1 MDCHKFETGQ
11 VLGQP
16 RLHSKIKIS
25 QGKRGLQ
32 RRQKGLSMRG
42 VGIGYDVDPGWRSK
56 GPGEEF
62 HLPGEQSRQARCESA
77 VSSK

>member
-11 VLGQP
+11 VPDQP
-16 RLHSKIKIS
+16 RLHSKIKRS

-32 RRQKGLSMRG
+32 RRQKGLSTRG

-56 GPGEEF
+56 GQGRSSTCQ
-62 HLPGEQSRQARCESA
+62 GSRVDRLGVNLQ
-77 VSSK
+77 